1 MVVWGTMNTNEAV
14 TVFIRAIINA
24 PEANAMI
31 RSVAL
36 DVLAGAAIP
45 EEIADIFSME
55 VITRPSGSKYV
66 VVDFA

>member
-1 MVVWGTMNTNEAV
+1 MYNTNEAV
-14 TVFIRAIINA
+14 TVFMRAIINT

-55 VITRPSGSKYV
+55 IITRPSGSKYV